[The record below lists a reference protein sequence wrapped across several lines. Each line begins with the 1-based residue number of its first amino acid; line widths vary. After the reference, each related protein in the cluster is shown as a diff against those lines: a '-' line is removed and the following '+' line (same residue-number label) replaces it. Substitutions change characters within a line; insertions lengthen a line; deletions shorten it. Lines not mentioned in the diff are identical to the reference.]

1 MGDALA
7 WPERKPQARMQI
19 HENDG
24 AMFELLAD
32 DAVRREA
39 QPSRSKRSD
48 FSRSST
54 PRVITVIR
62 GLIGLPF
69 RVL

>member
-39 QPSRSKRSD
+39 QPSR
-48 FSRSST
+48 
-54 PRVITVIR
+54 
-62 GLIGLPF
+62 
-69 RVL
+69 